1 MPTFPTPTADG
12 QPFSTSQYDYIWNAT
27 TQKWLQKQ
35 SNPSLRH
42 RLLSDSA
49 SITLDL
55 SAQSSFEL
63 SIKGQSL
70 APVVSFSNPPTQ
82 AGKFTVKVKNDFDLQ
97 RSALLYTNKTHNT
110 TAPIG
115 GYTTSSSPGLA
126 FSTDGTRMFIGDNTA
141 TRIFQFD
148 LTTPWNIQ
156 SRVYNNVSYLTT
168 GVAASLSSNMTFS
181 HDGRYMFLMKT
192 DTMFLYRID
201 LATAWDLSTASYTG
215 SFVDLGAKVG
225 LADVTS
231 QTQVQFNVNSTT
243 PSLSGSKMI
252 FILGNY
258 LMYEVD
264 FVTPYDLPNA
274 VYNNVTKNLR
284 TVTGRV
290 SGSFTGFVFNA
301 TGTRIILSDVTGN
314 DIVQINIG
322 AAYSVASTFTVVGT
336 TFATG
341 SIPSETAIRGMY
353 LKADET
359 KLFIMGLTLYSV
371 YELNIAAGWTSPAN
385 FTYAGNSVKFYNT
398 TIGRTYQSAHF
409 STDGKTLFVLTSATA
424 TIFQFDLRIPWDISS
439 MVYANKS
446 FGFEATQSAP
456 NQMYLSPDGIHLFTT
471 GQTDDQIEYFRLS
484 TANDIST
491 AAYVSSIGQTVLPSG
506 ALNQISIYFSNDG
519 KRLFTVDASTI
530 LWWNLTTAWTL
541 STATYVGSFAF
552 NTYTSVTTLN
562 SVFEISFSERGDIL
576 YFLEQDFNTIF
587 SVKLSTPWDPSTGT
601 SAVEAV
607 KFATQTTA
615 IQGFAFSRDSSKCFV
630 LGGNNTN
637 IYEYQ
642 STVVNNTI
650 TAAPTFAGYT
660 TGSAL
665 TNVGTS
671 TKDGLFF
678 KPDGMRVWF
687 NVGLTTYQANLT
699 TPWDIQTIQAA
710 SYSVSNISG
719 QTATGL
725 QGIQFSSDGYKFYTI
740 TNSSSGSTIPG
751 WIVEVPLAQPWDLS
765 TAIIA
770 NRVVKNTL
778 TLGGFT
784 FPFGLHIDQT
794 GTRLYAS
801 GGWVGVDRIYYYT
814 MESYNL
820 SSLSFV
826 GSVVVTSNTYSFA
839 LNAAGTE
846 LYTYVWATTNS
857 AIRKYT
863 LTAPWDTRVLTLAAT
878 YTTSYIYQNYVQTAY
893 FRPGL
898 SEVYFGLTSA
908 LSGPIVKNIFYDV
921 PYTIQWPSNVQW
933 KNNTAP
939 TIPRLDNSSVIDFY
953 TTDGGT
959 TYKGVE
965 RISSA
970 YSLQSL
976 Y

>member
-1 MPTFPTPTADG
+1 
-12 QPFSTSQYDYIWNAT
+12 
-27 TQKWLQKQ
+27 
-35 SNPSLRH
+35 
-42 RLLSDSA
+42 
-49 SITLDL
+49 
-55 SAQSSFEL
+55 
-63 SIKGQSL
+63 
-70 APVVSFSNPPTQ
+70 
-82 AGKFTVKVKNDFDLQ
+82 
-97 RSALLYTNKTHNT
+97 
-110 TAPIG
+110 
-115 GYTTSSSPGLA
+115 
-126 FSTDGTRMFIGDNTA
+126 
-141 TRIFQFD
+141 
-148 LTTPWNIQ
+148 
-156 SRVYNNVSYLTT
+156 
-168 GVAASLSSNMTFS
+168 MTFS

-215 SFVDLGAKVG
+215 SFVDLGLKVG
-225 LADVTS
+225 LADVAS
-231 QTQVQFNVNSTT
+231 NSQVQFNSNGAT
-243 PSLSGSKMI
+243 PGSRMF

-258 LMYEVD
+258 IMYEVD

-274 VYNNVTKNLR
+274 VYNNVGKNLR
-284 TVTGRV
+284 SFTSRA
-290 SGSFTGFVFNA
+290 SGSFIGFALNA
-301 TGTRIILSDVTGN
+301 AGTRIILSDVTGN
-314 DIVQINIG
+314 DIIQVNLG
-322 AAYSVASTFTVVGT
+322 SSYSLASMADPPIPA

-341 SIPSETAIRGMY
+341 GIPSETAIRGMY

-371 YELNIAAGWTSPAN
+371 YELNIATGWTSPAN
-385 FTYAGNSVKFYNT
+385 FTYAGNFVKFYNT
-398 TIGRTYQSAHF
+398 TFGRAYQSAHF

-446 FGFEATQSAP
+446 FGFESTQTVPS
-456 NQMYLSPDGIHLFTT
+456 QMYLSPDGIHLFTT
-471 GQTDDQIEYFRLS
+471 GFTDDQIEYFRLS

-491 AAYVSSIGQTVLPSG
+491 AAYVSSIAHTTLPSG
-506 ALNQISIYFSNDG
+506 VLNMSSIYFSNDG
-519 KRLFTVDASTI
+519 KRLFTADTATI
-530 LWWNLTTAWTL
+530 RWWNLSIPWTL
-541 STATYVGSFAF
+541 SPGATYVASFNF
-552 NTYTSVTTLN
+552 TTYTSATTLN
-562 SVFEISFSERGDIL
+562 TTIEISFSERGDVL
-576 YFLEQDFNTIF
+576 YFTEQDFNTIF

-601 SAVEAV
+601 VAVETV
-607 KFATQTTA
+607 KFATQTTST
-615 IQGFAFSRDSSKCFV
+615 QGFAFSRDSSKCFV
-630 LGGNNTN
+630 LGGNATN

-642 STVVNNTI
+642 STVVNDTI
-650 TAAPTFAGYT
+650 TAAPIFVGYT
-660 TGSAL
+660 
-665 TNVGTS
+665 NVKLGTS

-699 TPWDIQTIQAA
+699 TPWDIQTIQPA

-740 TNSSSGSTIPG
+740 TNSSSGSSIPG

-820 SSLSFV
+820 STLSFV
-826 GSVVVTSNTYSFA
+826 GSVVVTGNTYSFA

-846 LYTYVWATTNS
+846 LYTYAYAGTGS

-863 LTAPWDTRVLTLAAT
+863 LTTPWDTRVLTLAAT
-878 YTTSYIYQNYVQTAY
+878 YTTSYIYQQYVQTAY
-893 FRPGL
+893 FRPGQ

-908 LSGPIVKNIFYDV
+908 LAGPIVKNIFYDI
-921 PYTIQWPSNVQW
+921 PYTIQWPSNVRW

-959 TYKGVE
+959 TYRGVE